1 MRGRQLKVDAG
12 RARIAVTK
20 AIKAGLERVRPAH
33 HALASHLDAT
43 VKRGYV
49 CVYRPDPRSPIR
61 WNW

>member
-1 MRGRQLKVDAG
+1 MQFEAE

-20 AIKAGLERVRPAH
+20 GIKATLARIRAGHR
-33 HALASHLDAT
+33 ALADHLDVS

-61 WNW
+61 WES